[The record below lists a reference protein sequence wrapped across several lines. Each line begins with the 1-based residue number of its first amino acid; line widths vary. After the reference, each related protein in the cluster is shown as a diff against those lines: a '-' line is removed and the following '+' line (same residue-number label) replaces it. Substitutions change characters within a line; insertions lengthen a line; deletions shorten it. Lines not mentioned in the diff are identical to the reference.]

1 MFITLFESLH
11 IARLLKCDNI
21 RVNPEDR
28 FRFSIDFY
36 YDVTVLTY
44 SIDKVGRVYCRI
56 KTKNNFFLVDDLL
69 IANDY
74 CEWINTMTKKK
85 NDNEY
90 TRLIQNL
97 YKFVELC
104 IDVLYL
110 EFVSTLINEYKTHA
124 IKPV

>member
-1 MFITLFESLH
+1 M
-11 IARLLKCDNI
+11 RYI

-44 SIDKVGRVYCRI
+44 LIDKVGRVYCRI

-69 IANDY
+69 VANDY
-74 CEWINTMTKKK
+74 YEWINTMTKKK

-110 EFVSTLINEYKTHA
+110 EFVSTLIDEYKAHV
-124 IKPV
+124 I